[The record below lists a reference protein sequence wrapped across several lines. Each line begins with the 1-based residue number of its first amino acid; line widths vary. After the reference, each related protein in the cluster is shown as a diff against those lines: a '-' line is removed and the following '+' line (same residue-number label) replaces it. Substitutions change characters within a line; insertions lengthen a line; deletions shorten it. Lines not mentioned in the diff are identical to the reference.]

1 LLSLPANSVRLR
13 SVPAF
18 LAGNRNFLLKNSHA
32 LPLLFRDCQP
42 LRALHCSG
50 AASASGLLP
59 TAFMGDL
66 LMTRIAPT
74 LSKALAAVTLV
85 TLLTACGGGSS
96 GASAG
101 GGPAGN
107 TEPPVV
113 VTPVI
118 EGIATPSSVSVVTA
132 TNAS

>member
-1 LLSLPANSVRLR
+1 
-13 SVPAF
+13 
-18 LAGNRNFLLKNSHA
+18 
-32 LPLLFRDCQP
+32 
-42 LRALHCSG
+42 
-50 AASASGLLP
+50 
-59 TAFMGDL
+59 
-66 LMTRIAPT
+66 MTRIAPT

-101 GGPAGN
+101 GAPAGN